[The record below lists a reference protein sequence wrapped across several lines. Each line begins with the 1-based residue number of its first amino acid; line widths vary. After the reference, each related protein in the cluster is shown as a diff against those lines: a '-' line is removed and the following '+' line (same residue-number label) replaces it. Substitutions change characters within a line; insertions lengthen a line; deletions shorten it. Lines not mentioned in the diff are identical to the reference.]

1 MSETSNMIPLAS
13 EEYEPFLPVGWAEG
27 DDIFDVDSWSGG
39 AAKTDEPLDDN
50 GQEEVNEE
58 FETEMDDASA
68 IGVDVEGA
76 ESENDG
82 DETPAIEPNT
92 ARSKIK
98 FSTQIDH
105 KMQDVELDEDE
116 LPAIYQKAHV
126 VDRMKNRLA
135 QAQPIIDRSTKLAK
149 MLGYDTA
156 EAMFE
161 AAEASYRQGEI
172 DRLTGEG
179 VHPDVASE
187 LVDSRVQRTL
197 AEMPASV
204 DEDETPATRDFRSE
218 VADLLKAHPELRGT
232 KLPDAVVQA
241 CVVNGRP
248 LVSAYD
254 EYSRKQSEAENR
266 ALKAQN
272 KRLKQNA
279 DAATRAPVRGVSKGG
294 AAAIEPDDPFIRGF
308 NSDRW

>member
-1 MSETSNMIPLAS
+1 MSETEKMIPLAS

-39 AAKTDEPLDDN
+39 AAKTDEPLDDD

-58 FETEMDDASA
+58 FETEIDDASA
-68 IGVDVEGA
+68 IGAGIEGA

-105 KMQDVELDEDE
+105 KMQDVELNEDE

-135 QAQPIIDRSTKLAK
+135 QAQPIIDRSAKLAK

-187 LVDSRVQRTL
+187 LVDSRVQRTI

-218 VADLLKAHPELRGT
+218 VADLLKAHPELKGT

-241 CVVNGRP
+241 CVVSGRP
-248 LVSAYD
+248 LISAYD

-294 AAAIEPDDPFIRGF
+294 AAANEPDDPFIRGF